1 MYRLLTFT
9 RSISIDEEKEKHSC
23 RSSVSI
29 RVNDAFKVGGSS
41 SLSLSLFLF
50 ALIGMS
56 QHVRLIDSHFAH

>member
-9 RSISIDEEKEKHSC
+9 RSGCIDEEKEKHSC

-29 RVNDAFKVGGSS
+29 RVNDAFKGGGSS
-41 SLSLSLFLF
+41 SLSL